1 MERVPGPEKMGRMG
15 YARRMWARYEPIHA
29 VTYFAPE
36 CKAATDALGMRGFW
50 MGYCATRCA
59 PLGEVGPEVATAVFY
74 GFHPQRA
81 RRALPD
87 AWRHAS
93 AAQALAAR
101 LAGMNEA
108 MRRLWG
114 DGIESPAVAEA
125 AELAVAAARA
135 ADCAGRALAAANQA
149 LPWPDAP
156 HLALWQATTVLREH
170 RGDGHNAVLIS
181 RHISPVRA
189 HLLKAGSGESEGE
202 ALRVGRVWPEEV
214 WAAEVDSMR
223 RAGLLDGDG
232 VLTAAGTVLHSEIE
246 AATDAA
252 AEQPWQALGVVGT
265 ERLAQLLTPLAR
277 MVIDSGT
284 LPVPN
289 PVGVGLEDL

>member
-1 MERVPGPEKMGRMG
+1 MG

-50 MGYCATRCA
+50 MGYCATRAA

-74 GFHPQRA
+74 GFHPERA

-87 AWRHAS
+87 AWGFAS
-93 AAQALAAR
+93 AARSLEAR
-101 LAGMNEA
+101 LSGMDEA
-108 MRRLWG
+108 MHRLWG
-114 DGIESPAVAEA
+114 DAISSPAVAEA
-125 AELAVAAARA
+125 AGLAIAAASA
-135 ADCAGRALAAANQA
+135 ANCAGRVLAAANQA

-181 RHISPVRA
+181 RQISPVQA
-189 HLLKAGSGESEGE
+189 HLLKAGSGESEEE
-202 ALRVGRVWPEEV
+202 ALRVGRVWPDDV
-214 WAAEVDSMR
+214 WAAEVAAMR
-223 RAGLLDGDG
+223 SAGLLDDAGA
-232 VLTAAGTVLHSEIE
+232 LTAAGKALHEDVE

-252 AEQPWQALGVVGT
+252 AEQPWQALGEAGT
-265 ERLAQLLTPLAR
+265 ERLAELLTPLAR
-277 MVIDSGT
+277 LVIESGT

-289 PVGVGLEDL
+289 PVGVGLDEL

>member
-1 MERVPGPEKMGRMG
+1 MG
-15 YARRMWARYEPIHA
+15 YARRMWQRYEPVHA

-36 CKAATDALGMRGFW
+36 CKAATDELGMRGFW

-74 GFHPQRA
+74 NFHPDRA

-87 AWRHAS
+87 AWGHAS
-93 AAQALAAR
+93 AAQSLAAR
-101 LAGMNEA
+101 LAGMDGA

-114 DGIESPAVAEA
+114 EAVESPAVAEA
-125 AELAVAAARA
+125 AELARTAAQA
-135 ADCAGRALAAANQA
+135 ANCAGRVLAAANQA

-170 RGDGHNAVLIS
+170 RGDGHNAVLIG
-181 RHISPVRA
+181 RQVSPVQA
-189 HLLKAGSGESEGE
+189 HLLKVGSGESVGE
-202 ALRVGRVWPEEV
+202 ALQTGRAWPAKV
-214 WAAEVDSMR
+214 WAPEVDDMR
-223 RAGLLDGDG
+223 KAGLLDDDG
-232 VLTAAGTVLHSEIE
+232 VLTAAGMALHAEVE

-252 AEQPWQALGVVGT
+252 SEQPWEALGVVDT
-265 ERLAQLLTPLAR
+265 ERLAHLLSPLAR
-277 MVIDSGT
+277 TVLDSGT

-289 PVGVGLEDL
+289 PIGLAADDF